1 MKEWLKQLLCK
12 HKYTVAGTILFK
24 GYTTY
29 FLECTTCGKR
39 KVVKSSNVSY
49 SKQLKDI
56 FKMWKNKEVEINFE
70 KLIGGT
76 KENER

>member
-29 FLECTTCGKR
+29 FLECMTCGKR
-39 KVVKSSNVSY
+39 KVMKSSNVSY
-49 SKQLKDI
+49 SKQLKDV

-70 KLIGGT
+70 DFIDG
-76 KENER
+76 KEN